1 MEKETE
7 LPHETD
13 LGYVAIKAEREV
25 YLLEV
30 VQQARTEMAPRN
42 FAERHLV
49 DEMAIAKWRAMRTV
63 LMERAIYDC
72 HAASPHSTP
81 CADPD
86 HFNQQVFHVANAH
99 AADPHAVILAALSRL
114 DDRFHSKFCSALR
127 HFLALRRQNP
137 FGKTC
142 PVEPSPTPADL
153 REDETETE
161 SETETNSQDSKEEP
175 TCNPSR

>member
-1 MEKETE
+1 
-7 LPHETD
+7 
-13 LGYVAIKAEREV
+13 
-25 YLLEV
+25 
-30 VQQARTEMAPRN
+30 
-42 FAERHLV
+42 
-49 DEMAIAKWRAMRTV
+49 MRTV
-63 LMERAIYDC
+63 LMERAVYDC

-86 HFNQQVFHVANAH
+86 HFNQHVFHVANAH

-114 DDRFHSKFCSALR
+114 DDRFHYTFCSALR

-137 FGKTC
+137 FGKTY

-161 SETETNSQDSKEEP
+161 SQTNSQDSKEEP